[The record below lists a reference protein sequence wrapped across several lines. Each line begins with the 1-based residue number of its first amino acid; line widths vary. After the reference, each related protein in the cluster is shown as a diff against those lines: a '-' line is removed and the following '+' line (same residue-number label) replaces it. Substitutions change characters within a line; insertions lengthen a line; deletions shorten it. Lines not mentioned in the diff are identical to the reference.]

1 MAQKKAETPW
11 HKDDVLEVTIED
23 MDQDGNGIGHTE
35 DGYTL
40 FIKDAVI
47 GDKVTAKVMKATPKY
62 AFAKLEEITERSPF
76 RVEPKCDISNK
87 CGGCQIQSL
96 DYEHQLAFKERK
108 VRGDLIRIGGF
119 PAEKVDEVLYPIIG
133 MDDPFRYRNKEQV
146 PVGMSADGIPLT
158 GFYAGRTHSIVPM
171 TDCML
176 GAEDN
181 KKILEAILEYMKL
194 YHVPAYDEKTGEG
207 LLRHILIR
215 NGVYSQQTMVC
226 LVVNGDSL
234 PEEDKLV
241 EMIRVL
247 PNVTS
252 ISLNVNRAKTN
263 VILGRKL
270 RVLWGEDSILDSLHI
285 FDVREHRGTDAAG
298 AELPTG
304 EKAHTDASP
313 AGSAK
318 DAAWGNGKTQT
329 FVPTG
334 TQLQFRISPLSF
346 YQVNPKQTEKMYSL
360 ALDYAA
366 LTGKEYVLDLYCGIG
381 TISLFLAKRAKEVYG
396 IEVVPEAVRDAK
408 INAERNGIS
417 NALFETGR
425 AEDVLPAFV
434 ERRRKEGRR
443 NPVDVVVVDPP
454 RKGLDDGTIDI
465 ILKLMPKRVVYV
477 SCDPATLARDL
488 KKLCEKEYELRKVTP
503 VDNFCNSVH
512 VETVVLLSNKMRS
525 GRTM

>member
-1 MAQKKAETPW
+1 M
-11 HKDDVLEVTIED
+11 
-23 MDQDGNGIGHTE
+23 
-35 DGYTL
+35 
-40 FIKDAVI
+40 
-47 GDKVTAKVMKATPKY
+47 
-62 AFAKLEEITERSPF
+62 
-76 RVEPKCDISNK
+76 
-87 CGGCQIQSL
+87 
-96 DYEHQLAFKERK
+96 
-108 VRGDLIRIGGF
+108 
-119 PAEKVDEVLYPIIG
+119 
-133 MDDPFRYRNKEQV
+133 
-146 PVGMSADGIPLT
+146 
-158 GFYAGRTHSIVPM
+158 
-171 TDCML
+171 
-176 GAEDN
+176 
-181 KKILEAILEYMKL
+181 
-194 YHVPAYDEKTGEG
+194 
-207 LLRHILIR
+207 
-215 NGVYSQQTMVC
+215 
-226 LVVNGDSL
+226 
-234 PEEDKLV
+234 
-241 EMIRVL
+241 
-247 PNVTS
+247 
-252 ISLNVNRAKTN
+252 
-263 VILGRKL
+263 
-270 RVLWGEDSILDSLHI
+270 
-285 FDVREHRGTDAAG
+285 
-298 AELPTG
+298 
-304 EKAHTDASP
+304 
-313 AGSAK
+313 
-318 DAAWGNGKTQT
+318 QT

-346 YQVNPKQTEKMYSL
+346 YQINPKQTEKMYSL

-454 RKGLDDGTIDI
+454 RKGLDDGTINI

-488 KKLCEKEYELRKVTP
+488 RKLCEKEYELRKVTP